1 MVKIS
6 DNKILGVMRVEEG
19 GLNEVED
26 EFNALC

>member
-6 DNKILGVMRVEEG
+6 DNEILGVMHVEEG